1 MPFVNKTDDVYSLL
15 AFLRMEPLADLS
27 IFTQSITKPL
37 KNGQEIGL
45 TRLRSAMSC
54 VSLRRSKKNIH
65 ASIPMVEKN
74 VQLVCVEFSEN
85 SKHKQ
90 LYDALFGTLRV
101 AMQAILSDDSLPS
114 SSENNDENSTT
125 NTTLSNIFEKLL
137 RLRQSC
143 CSGVLVKSERRE
155 LALRLWKQVT
165 SSSSTGTIKLTVEQ
179 GLELLEKLKGELIE
193 DSSAELPTC
202 GICFEEFDRSQ
213 VTILR
218 SCSHVFCRT
227 CIKQVLSRS
236 NRKCPYCRVDFCEM
250 DIIDMSIAQSA
261 AAKTHI
267 DDKDFED
274 PPKITAL
281 LQSIQTT
288 MKFDEKGVIFSQF
301 TSFLDVIQ
309 HAMEK
314 DGHSFVRIDGS
325 VPVRK
330 RIDYIQQ
337 FNSDDDAS
345 PRFILGSLSAC
356 GTGINLTRGNHAF
369 LMDCWWNEAI
379 EEQAMD
385 RYV

>member
-1 MPFVNKTDDVYSLL
+1 
-15 AFLRMEPLADLS
+15 MEPLANLS
-27 IFTQSITKPL
+27 IFTQFITKPL

-54 VSLRRSKKNIH
+54 VSLRRSKKNVH
-65 ASIPMVEKN
+65 TSIPMVEKN
-74 VQLVCVEFSEN
+74 VQLVCVEFSED

-90 LYDALFGTLRV
+90 LYDALSGTLRV
-101 AMQAILSDDSLPS
+101 AMQAILGDDSLPS
-114 SSENNDENSTT
+114 SPENNDENSTT
-125 NTTLSNIFEKLL
+125 CTSTTLCILERLL

-155 LALRLWKQVT
+155 VALRLWKQVT

-179 GLELLEKLKGELIE
+179 GLELLGKLKGQLKKIE
-193 DSSAELPTC
+193 EC
-202 GICFEEFDRSQ
+202 GICLEKFDRSQ
-213 VTILR
+213 VTILKR
-218 SCSHVFCRT
+218 CSHVFCRT

-345 PRFILGSLSAC
+345 PRFILCSLLAC